1 MRLFLSLLSLT
12 SDKKKGSERF
22 LPILSLFDQHAL
34 IRKLYSNTLSL
45 LTIMSGFSILD
56 RVVGRIFIYFLLSI
70 IGSSAAELWFTSACL
85 ACAQK
90 KSKRCCRKMLK
101 YDK

>member
-1 MRLFLSLLSLT
+1 
-12 SDKKKGSERF
+12 
-22 LPILSLFDQHAL
+22 
-34 IRKLYSNTLSL
+34 
-45 LTIMSGFSILD
+45 MSGFSILD

-90 KSKRCCRKMLK
+90 KSKRCCRKML
-101 YDK
+101 

>member
-1 MRLFLSLLSLT
+1 
-12 SDKKKGSERF
+12 
-22 LPILSLFDQHAL
+22 
-34 IRKLYSNTLSL
+34 
-45 LTIMSGFSILD
+45 MSGFSILD

-90 KSKRCCRKMLK
+90 KSKTMLSENAEIRPNIQLSTLRGAEYRSRVGK
-101 YDK
+101 SYTIQDEFNFLKRETKWVCLVTSAFILI